1 MRLWPI
7 GSVDITQI
15 DNEFH
20 SVRYV
25 DFETGELKHA
35 LISFEE
41 KRDVGSVGQL
51 ECLWKP
57 IISLYPASVHVN
69 VENILQFI
77 QAQAH
82 RDAPVSDDENE
93 TSIHSENNEMADDDS
108 IFKWHTSIWIQC
120 KIFEHIISEIGQVS
134 FAWIK
139 FGQVLQKLFRHWSH
153 QQTFRAWHIETVQ
166 KMITNAHTF

>member
-20 SVRYV
+20 SIRYV

-41 KRDVGSVGQL
+41 KRGVGSVGQL
-51 ECLWKP
+51 ECLWKS
-57 IISLYPASVHVN
+57 IISLYPVSVHVN
-69 VENILQFI
+69 VENILQLI
-77 QAQAH
+77 QAQGH

-93 TSIHSENNEMADDDS
+93 TSIHS
-108 IFKWHTSIWIQC
+108 
-120 KIFEHIISEIGQVS
+120 
-134 FAWIK
+134 
-139 FGQVLQKLFRHWSH
+139 
-153 QQTFRAWHIETVQ
+153 
-166 KMITNAHTF
+166 

>member
-15 DNEFH
+15 DFEFY

-25 DFETGELKHA
+25 DFENSELKHV

-51 ECLWKP
+51 ECLWKS

-69 VENILQFI
+69 VENILQLI
-77 QAQAH
+77 QAQAY

-93 TSIHSENNEMADDDS
+93 TSLHSENNEMVGNDS
-108 IFKWHTSIWIQC
+108 LFK
-120 KIFEHIISEIGQVS
+120 
-134 FAWIK
+134 
-139 FGQVLQKLFRHWSH
+139 
-153 QQTFRAWHIETVQ
+153 
-166 KMITNAHTF
+166 

>member
-20 SVRYV
+20 SVQYV
-25 DFETGELKHA
+25 DFETVECQHV

-41 KRDVGSVGQL
+41 KRGVQTVGHL
-51 ECLWKP
+51 ECLWKF
-57 IISLYPASVHVN
+57 IISLYPVSVHVN
-69 VENILQFI
+69 MENILQLI

-93 TSIHSENNEMADDDS
+93 TSIHSENNKADNDS
-108 IFKWHTSIWIQC
+108 IF
-120 KIFEHIISEIGQVS
+120 
-134 FAWIK
+134 
-139 FGQVLQKLFRHWSH
+139 
-153 QQTFRAWHIETVQ
+153 
-166 KMITNAHTF
+166 NADDPFWMCATYIDLNPMWNFWTYDFWDWPS